1 MREEQKYPNPQSYG
15 LKEVVKKK
23 EVEAYSLLATDPMP
37 SLDRTSV
44 GRHSNGRGEKYDG
57 VITLQGLTLI
67 NKTCK
72 SDIEAL
78 MLLKWPC

>member
-23 EVEAYSLLATDPMP
+23 EVEAYSLLAIDPMP

-44 GRHSNGRGEKYDG
+44 GRHSNGRVQNMME
-57 VITLQGLTLI
+57 
-67 NKTCK
+67 
-72 SDIEAL
+72 
-78 MLLKWPC
+78 